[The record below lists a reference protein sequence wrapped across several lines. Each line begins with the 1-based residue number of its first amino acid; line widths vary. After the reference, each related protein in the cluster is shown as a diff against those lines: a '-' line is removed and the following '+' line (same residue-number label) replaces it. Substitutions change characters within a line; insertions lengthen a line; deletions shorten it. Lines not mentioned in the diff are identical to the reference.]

1 MHGGVSSHNR
11 GSFVN
16 SLKLLAASAVFIKKK
31 YFLINFHCSTDH
43 FIVVINIHIYMY
55 IGGAL
60 ALFTSHKSVSALSHC
75 LNMALMVSEAGCEGH
90 TAPPPRISE
99 VNKSRLKNLLHEN
112 TESPHG
118 NDPPR
123 HPRPSSQ
130 STTKQIAGGLHDS

>member
-118 NDPPR
+118 NDPP
-123 HPRPSSQ
+123 PPSPSLV
-130 STTKQIAGGLHDS
+130 SKYHKANSGGLT